1 MTLAQ
6 FSRLDRRWVFLAML
20 LAVAVPMLARLRFPE
35 SPSSRIRDV
44 FYAIEKLP
52 AGSRVLIAL
61 DYDPASEGELG
72 PMSAAFVRH
81 CCEKQLKM
89 YFLTLWD
96 RGPPII
102 AKQIQLIRREY
113 PQFQY
118 GVDYVD
124 FGFRAGE
131 RGVIKNV
138 MSNLRADIS
147 GDYLGTS
154 LEELPLTKTLKSF
167 AEMDLLISVGSGS
180 PGPQE
185 WIQYAAAQYDL
196 PMLCGSPGVQ
206 APQLYPY
213 LPKPLVG
220 ILAAIKGAAEYEQ
233 QLLLGYP
240 QLRERED
247 AQEGLRRM
255 GPQLVAHVLVVLLI
269 AGGNFAYWAERRQRP
284 RAAGTALGTG
294 AGAGPV

>member
-1 MTLAQ
+1 MLSKL
-6 FSRLDRRWVFLAML
+6 SRLDRRWIFLAML

-35 SPSSRIRDV
+35 GPSRRIRDV
-44 FYAIEKLP
+44 FQTIERLP
-52 AGSRVLIAL
+52 DGSRVLIAL
-61 DYDPASEGELG
+61 DYDPASEGELA

-81 CCEKQLKM
+81 CCEKRLKL

-102 AKQIQLIRREY
+102 QKQLQLIRREY
-113 PQFQY
+113 PEMTY
-118 GVDYVD
+118 GSDFVD
-124 FGFRAGE
+124 FGYRAGE

-138 MSNLRADIS
+138 MSNLRADVS
-147 GDYLGTS
+147 ADARGTR
-154 LEELPLTKTLKSF
+154 LDDIPLTRDLKSF
-167 AEMDLLISVGSGS
+167 QEMDLLISVGSGS

-185 WIQYAAAQYDL
+185 WIQYAASQYDL

-213 LPKPLVG
+213 LGKPLAG

-233 QLLLGYP
+233 QLLLAYP
-240 QLRERED
+240 KLAARED

-255 GPQLVAHVLVVLLI
+255 GPQLVAHVLIVVLI
-269 AGGNFAYWAERRQRP
+269 VAGNLAYWSERKSR
-284 RAAGTALGTG
+284 RAVAK
-294 AGAGPV
+294 